1 MKYGIQAPQGW
12 PMLTNLKD
20 PAHAY
25 EMMAHTAQTAEAC
38 GYETLWLSDHLMP
51 TTPHQLFGFECWTST
66 AALARDTKR
75 IRLCQEGTG
84 QGSRNPALLAK
95 MASTVDVLSHGR
107 LTLGIAAGEHEGVF
121 QAFGYETA
129 ETSTRLH
136 QLEEAVQIILAMWRE
151 ETATFSDQHYQVHG
165 AINEPKGV
173 QQPHIPLLIAGDEEQ
188 VTLKLVAEYANACL
202 LGPVDF
208 ATLEQEL
215 TILKQH
221 CATVERDEA
230 HIWRVA
236 TVFCAIGDTDEQ
248 AVATFSEAWKAH
260 LQATKGFLDTFAGTN
275 RALLSM
281 SQWFAAIL
289 AGDAAGARR
298 QGLIGSPQTI
308 RERLAIFEQLGVQE
322 LRLIFPDT
330 VHLDSIR
337 RFANEFIA

>member
-20 PAHAY
+20 PALAY
-25 EMMAHTAQTAEAC
+25 ELMAHTAQTADAC
-38 GYETLWLSDHLMP
+38 GYETLWLADHLMP

-66 AALARDTKR
+66 AALACETKR

-84 QGSRNPALLAK
+84 QGYRNPALLAK

-107 LTLGIAAGEHEGVF
+107 LTLGIAAGENEGAS

-129 ETSTRLH
+129 EVTTRLL
-136 QLEEAVQIILAMWRE
+136 QLEEAVQIILAMWQE
-151 ETATFSDQHYQVHG
+151 ETATFSGQHYQVHD

-173 QQPHIPLLIAGDEEQ
+173 QKPHIPLLIAGDEEQ
-188 VTLKLVAEYANACL
+188 VTLKLVALYANACL

-221 CATVERDEA
+221 CATVERDFA
-230 HIWRVA
+230 SIWRVA
-236 TVFCAIGDTDEQ
+236 TVFCAIADTDEQ

-275 RALLSM
+275 RTLLAM
-281 SQWFAAIL
+281 SQWLAAIL

-298 QGLIGSPQTI
+298 QGLIGSPETI
-308 RERLAIFEQLGVQE
+308 RERLAIFEQLWVQE
-322 LRLIFPDT
+322 LRLIFPDA
-330 VHLDSIR
+330 VHLESIR
-337 RFANEFIA
+337 HFANEFIA